1 MIKIYFDYNIPDYIL
16 YLTKNLKFEMSS
28 YDKCDYII
36 SCKLKNTYLNNH
48 KEIQNLLNYY
58 SKESK
63 KIIFFL
69 ISSIDNT
76 FNIPYNVLFIRTSLF
91 KSKKKINEFSLP
103 IIWNLYNENKF
114 KSIKITNFPIIG
126 YYGKINKFNENL
138 IKILQKTDNII
149 TNFNF
154 KSELQLDND
163 LNNEIDIIEEN
174 NLIKNI
180 EDSHFY
186 LCLKEN
192 SNFPSKLYKALSLG
206 RIPIILDNNFY
217 LPYEGEIDWSEIAII
232 GKDEKEITNKLKIWW
247 IEKDIIC
254 VQNKCKEISNK
265 YFNVNT
271 YLENLFL
278 NLYDQY
284 NIYNSFSFPFDFDI
298 DIYNKYN
305 DLKNLSYSDLIKHYL
320 ENGQKEGRI
329 YKLPLNFNVNNYRTK
344 NPDLISFN
352 YDELIKHYIY
362 NGYKEKR
369 IF

>member
-1 MIKIYFDYNIPDYIL
+1 MVKIYFDNTIPDYVL

-36 SCKLKNTYLNNH
+36 SCKLKNIYLNNY

-58 SKESK
+58 SKETK

-76 FNIPYNVLFIRTSLF
+76 FNIPYNVLFIRTCLL
-91 KSKKKINEFSLP
+91 KSNRKINEFSLP
-103 IIWNLYNENKF
+103 IMWNLYNENKF

-126 YYGKINKFNENL
+126 YYGKTNKFNENL
-138 IKILQKTDNII
+138 IKTFQKTDNII

-154 KSELQLDND
+154 KSELELDSD
-163 LNNEIDIIEEN
+163 LNNQIDIIEEN

-186 LCLKEN
+186 LCIKEN
-192 SNFPSKLYKALSLG
+192 SNFPSKLYKVLSLG

-217 LPYEGEIDWSEIAII
+217 LPYEEEINWSDIAII
-232 GKDEKEITNKLKIWW
+232 GKDEKEIINKLKIWW
-247 IEKDIIC
+247 IEKDIISI
-254 VQNKCKEISNK
+254 QNKCKEVSNK
-265 YFNVNT
+265 YFNINT

-278 NLYDQY
+278 NLYDPY
-284 NIYNSFSFPFDFDI
+284 NTYNSFPFAFDFDI
-298 DIYNKYN
+298 NIYNKYN

-344 NPDLISFN
+344 NPDLINLN
-352 YDELIKHYIY
+352 YDELIKHYIH

-369 IF
+369 LF